1 MGCPQLAV
9 IETKKSGKKKAAGHL
24 KVMTANVFKQHTFL
38 DYIRGGAHN
47 DAWELNMVVGI
58 DFTGSNGN
66 PAQPGTLHYCNLQ
79 GGGGAPPN
87 PYEQTITGLASV
99 LEQYDSDQQL
109 PCYGFGARGPDRKVS
124 HCFPLTG
131 NPQNPYVHGVQGVLD
146 AYHTA
151 LTQWGLSGPTNFAQI
166 IGAAAS
172 MSQRHVQQG
181 KKTYTILLIITDGAI
196 TDMQATKNAIVAAA
210 ALPVSILIVG
220 VGNEQFDAMTE
231 LDGDEGQGLHNSRGE
246 KTPRDIVQFVRFND
260 FASAAPGRL
269 AKEALHELPGQMMK
283 YFKSHNIE
291 PPAVQAH
298 AQQVSGG
305 GGGGGAAA
313 QVIEVS
319 AEEQA
324 MGALG
329 AQVLAAHI
337 A

>member
-1 MGCPQLAV
+1 MQ
-9 IETKKSGKKKAAGHL
+9 
-24 KVMTANVFKQHTFL
+24 
-38 DYIRGGAHN
+38 
-47 DAWELNMVVGI
+47 
-58 DFTGSNGN
+58 
-66 PAQPGTLHYCNLQ
+66 
-79 GGGGAPPN
+79 
-87 PYEQTITGLASV
+87 
-99 LEQYDSDQQL
+99 
-109 PCYGFGARGPDRKVS
+109 
-124 HCFPLTG
+124 
-131 NPQNPYVHGVQGVLD
+131 GVQGVLD

-210 ALPVSILIVG
+210 ALPMSILIVG

-231 LDGDEGQGLHNSRGE
+231 LDGDEGAGLHNSQGV

-260 FASAAPGRL
+260 FATAAPGRL

-291 PPAVQAH
+291 PPPVQAH
-298 AQQVSGG
+298 ATQMGG
-305 GGGGGAAA
+305 GGGGGGGTMAAA

-319 AEEQA
+319 AEEAA

-329 AQVLAAHI
+329 AQVLQAHI